1 MKEWIPF
8 ETVLKNGVILTKEKR
23 YIKIIKVQP
32 INFNLKSDLEKQA
45 ILNSYKVFL
54 QTCSFPFQILIQ
66 SKKQQ
71 LFKNISQIKKQE
83 NNHLEKIKI
92 KYIHFLEQLNE
103 KNQSTFKNFYFI
115 IDSEDKKEKSESSI
129 FQELQEKFLKIKEGL
144 SRCGN
149 IIQECSEE
157 ETVQI
162 IHSFFI

>member
-8 ETVLKNGVILTKEKR
+8 ETVLKNGIILTKEKK

-45 ILNSYKVFL
+45 ILNSYKIFL

-92 KYIHFLEQLNE
+92 NYIHFLEQLNE
-103 KNQSTFKNFYFI
+103 RNQSTFKNFYFI
-115 IDSEDKKEKSESSI
+115 IDSENKKEKSERSV

-149 IIQECSEE
+149 VIQECSEE
-157 ETVQI
+157 ETIQI
-162 IHSFFI
+162 IRSFFI